1 MDSNEN
7 SIWKVISGKSKF
19 IFPVVVVI
27 AIAITVIVALTS
39 KSKKSQIVE
48 EMADDNITSIEEE
61 MVKEVYIDYD
71 SIPLVKSTDQ
81 ELNQLIAD
89 YFDAQADGDI
99 EKLRT
104 LVDKLDEGE
113 AITFEENAK
122 YIESNIVSEIY
133 TKQGY
138 EEGSYLVFPY
148 YYTIFKGREEIKI
161 PGISGMYVETNDQGK
176 YYVRNLPLTEE
187 VNNYAKILVSKED
200 VTDLFNRNIVEYN
213 EVMTEHP
220 EIKEYANAVR
230 EEVRKQVGT
239 ILAQKNEESKASD
252 EEVAQTNESVDPNA
266 AESSEVT
273 PVEEKPVEV
282 YAQTKSAVNVRASD
296 SEKADKVGKATKG
309 LKVKVLEQRENGW
322 SKVIFED
329 KEAFIKSEFL
339 NVLEQAANVESA
351 GKVKAKSNVNVRS
364 AADKESTSLGILVGG
379 DEADLVSTE
388 GEWTKIKYKD
398 QIGYVMSEFL
408 E

>member
-7 SIWKVISGKSKF
+7 SIWKAISGKSKF

-27 AIAITVIVALTS
+27 AIAVTVVVALTS

-48 EMADDNITSIEEE
+48 DMADDNITSIEEE

-81 ELNQLIAD
+81 ELNQLITD
-89 YFDAQADGDI
+89 YFNAQADGDI
-99 EKLRT
+99 EKLKT

-113 AITFEENAK
+113 AITLEENAK
-122 YIESNIVSEIY
+122 YIDSNIVSEIY

-148 YYTIFKGREEIKI
+148 YYTVFKGREEIKL
-161 PGISGMYVETNDQGK
+161 PGINGMYVETNDQGK

-187 VNNYAKILVSKED
+187 VNNYAQILVSKED
-200 VTDLFNRNIVEYN
+200 VTDLYNRNIVEYN

-220 EIKEYANAVR
+220 EIREYAKAVR
-230 EEVRKQVGT
+230 EEVQKQVGT
-239 ILAQKNEESKASD
+239 ILAQKNEESKAS
-252 EEVAQTNESVDPNA
+252 EEAAAQTEESADPNA
-266 AESSEVT
+266 AESSEAA
-273 PVEEKPVEV
+273 PVEEKPVEI

-339 NVLEQAANVESA
+339 NVLEQAANVESV